1 MSQDEDQP
9 LINLTLEGDT
19 SAFAKIVKKYE
30 HMVFALA
37 MKLMQNKEEAQEV
50 AQDAFLKAYSA
61 LGSFKGD
68 SKFST
73 WLYKITYNK
82 GLDELKKR
90 KRTLEVI
97 KIDNYLELNVPD
109 LNNSWE
115 SLEVKERKI
124 TITKAIHTLRPE
136 DKVLITLFYFDELSL
151 NEIAVVLGLEI
162 SNVKVRLHRVRHKLA
177 KVLRKIMEPETIQGY
192 EKA

>member
-136 DKVLITLFYFDELSL
+136 DKVLITLFYFEELSL

>member
-68 SKFST
+68 SRFST

>member
-9 LINLTLEGDT
+9 LIKLTLEGNT
-19 SAFAKIVKKYE
+19 MAFAKIVKKYE
-30 HMVFALA
+30 HMVFTLA
-37 MKLMQNKEEAQEV
+37 MKLMENKEEAQEIT
-50 AQDAFLKAYSA
+50 QDAFLKAYSA

-73 WLYKITYNK
+73 WLYKITYHK
-82 GLDELKKR
+82 GLDQLKKR
-90 KRTLEVI
+90 KRTLDVI
-97 KIDNYLELNVPD
+97 GIDNYLETNVPD
-109 LNNSWE
+109 LNSSWE
-115 SLEVKERKI
+115 SLEVKERKM
-124 TITKAIHTLRPE
+124 TINKALHTLKPE
-136 DKVLITLFYFDELSL
+136 DRILVTLYYFEELSL
-151 NEIAVVLGLEI
+151 NEIGDVLGLET